1 MNWQNVL
8 LLASGFSLLALVLLR
23 SVPKIRLWIFI
34 LVALPTTV
42 LIVRWANFR
51 SAWGDL
57 AAALGA
63 AIVILLVWWFA
74 YGRHLPPPQE
84 SQIKVW
90 TKDDPFE

>member
-1 MNWQNVL
+1 MNWQNVF
-8 LLASGFSLLALVLLR
+8 LLAGGITLLTLVLLR
-23 SVPKIRLWIFI
+23 SVPKIRRWILLLI
-34 LVALPTTV
+34 ALPTAV

-57 AAALGA
+57 AAALGIA
-63 AIVILLVWWFA
+63 VAVLLLWWRV

-90 TKDDPFE
+90 TEDDPF